1 MENLRRFDYFAILF
15 PFRINGS
22 EINMKKIIALT
33 VLALASFNS
42 FANDNAKRLTEQII
56 KEDIAI
62 FRNGGDSML
71 SYSIPTVNA
80 SQLINE
86 YSNNQ
91 YKYEKTYSNQVI
103 NIKTVASGV
112 KTDLSGD
119 PFVVANGKNQF
130 EYVSLELKNKDDAM
144 NINKG
149 SKLDLICV
157 GTKDNVM
164 FPILK
169 KCVTSDSYFQIFLEK
184 TMNNINELSEEDTP
198 QNIYDAFYL
207 ALWKFDTQKPNALDK
222 YKTPKDFRN
231 DKPIFDEIIALV
243 KANSKEEKLIITMP
257 KP

>member
-1 MENLRRFDYFAILF
+1 
-15 PFRINGS
+15 
-22 EINMKKIIALT
+22 MKKIIALT
-33 VLALASFNS
+33 VLTLASFNS
-42 FANDNAKRLTEQII
+42 FANDNAKRLIEMLI
-56 KEDIAI
+56 KDDIAV
-62 FRNGGDSML
+62 FRNEGNAML
-71 SYSIPTVNA
+71 SDLIPIVNA
-80 SQLINE
+80 SKLISE

-91 YKYEKTYSNQVI
+91 YKYEKTYNNQVI

-164 FPILK
+164 FPTLK
-169 KCVTSDSYFQIFLEK
+169 KCVTSDSYFQKFVEK

-198 QNIYDAFYL
+198 KNMYESMYL
-207 ALWKFDTQKPNALDK
+207 GLLELDIKNPNKLDK
-222 YKTPKDFRN
+222 YNKV
-231 DKPIFDEIIALV
+231 DELV
-243 KANSKEEKLIITMP
+243 KSGKQDFEEALKIANTKFVTEESKTITMP

>member
-1 MENLRRFDYFAILF
+1 
-15 PFRINGS
+15 
-22 EINMKKIIALT
+22 MKKIIALT
-33 VLALASFNS
+33 VLTLASFNS
-42 FANDNAKRLTEQII
+42 FANNNAKRLTEDVL
-56 KEDIAI
+56 KDDIAV
-62 FRNGGDSML
+62 FRKEGGGSNIAD
-71 SYSIPTVNA
+71 SIPIVNA
-80 SQLINE
+80 SKLISE

-119 PFVVANGKNQF
+119 PFVKAKGKNQF

-157 GTKDNVM
+157 GTKNNVM

-169 KCVTSDSYFQIFLEK
+169 NCVTSDSYFQKYLEVTMSKINKLEK
-184 TMNNINELSEEDTP
+184 DDKPSSMIEV
-198 QNIYDAFYL
+198 FYL
-207 ALWKFDTQKPNALDK
+207 ALWKFDIQKPNVLDK
-222 YKTPKDFRN
+222 YKTFRELMQN
-231 DKPIFDEIIALV
+231 KSDFDELSVLV
-243 KANSKEEKLIITMP
+243 KSSLTEEKLNTVMP

>member
-1 MENLRRFDYFAILF
+1 M
-15 PFRINGS
+15 
-22 EINMKKIIALT
+22 NMKKIIALT
-33 VLALASFNS
+33 VLTLASFNS
-42 FANDNAKRLTEQII
+42 SANDNAKRII
-56 KEDIAI
+56 EMLIKDDISV
-62 FRNGGDSML
+62 FRDGGGSNITDL
-71 SYSIPTVNA
+71 IPTVNA
-80 SQLINE
+80 SQLISE

-91 YKYEKTYSNQVI
+91 YKYEKTYNNKLV

-149 SKLDLICV
+149 NKLDLICL

-169 KCVTSDSYFQIFLEK
+169 KCVTSDSYFQSFLEK
-184 TMNNINELSEEDTP
+184 TMNNINKLNETDAP
-198 QNIYDAFYL
+198 KNFYDAFYL
-207 ALWKFDTQKPNALDK
+207 ALWKFDIQKPNALDK
-222 YKTPKDFRN
+222 YKTLSELMQNKSE
-231 DKPIFDEIIALV
+231 FDEIIELV
-243 KANSKEEKLIITMP
+243 KSSITEESKIITMP

>member
-1 MENLRRFDYFAILF
+1 
-15 PFRINGS
+15 
-22 EINMKKIIALT
+22 MKKIIALT

-42 FANDNAKRLTEQII
+42 FANDNAKRITEDAL
-56 KEDIAI
+56 KEDITV
-62 FRNGGDSML
+62 FRSDGNSNIRHV
-71 SYSIPTVNA
+71 IPRVNA

-91 YKYEKTYSNQVI
+91 YKYEKTYNNQVV

-157 GTKDNVM
+157 GTKNNVM

-169 KCVTSDSYFQIFLEK
+169 NCVTSDSYFKKYLEVTMSKINKLEK
-184 TMNNINELSEEDTP
+184 DDKPSSPIEV
-198 QNIYDAFYL
+198 FYL
-207 ALWKFDTQKPNALDK
+207 ALWKFDIQKPNILDR
-222 YKTPKDFRN
+222 YKTSKDLRN

-243 KANSKEEKLIITMP
+243 KSSITEENQTSVMP

>member
-1 MENLRRFDYFAILF
+1 
-15 PFRINGS
+15 
-22 EINMKKIIALT
+22 MKKIIALT
-33 VLALASFNS
+33 ILTLASFNS
-42 FANDNAKRLTEQII
+42 LANDNAKRLIEDAL
-56 KEDIAI
+56 KDDIAV
-62 FRNGGDSML
+62 FRDGGDAML
-71 SYSIPTVNA
+71 NDLIPTVNA
-80 SQLINE
+80 SQLISE

-91 YKYEKTYSNQVI
+91 YKYEQIYNNQVV

-119 PFVVANGKNQF
+119 PFVEVSGKNQF

-169 KCVTSDSYFQIFLEK
+169 NCVTSDSYFQKFVEK
-184 TMNNINELSEEDTP
+184 TMDNINQLNEEDTP
-198 QNIYDAFYL
+198 KNLYEAIYL
-207 ALWKFDTQKPNALDK
+207 GLWAVDIKNPNKLDK
-222 YKTPKDFRN
+222 YKGYNDLVD
-231 DKPIFDEIIALV
+231 DKPIFDELIASI
-243 KANSKEEKLIITMP
+243 KANSKEENLIIVMP

>member
-1 MENLRRFDYFAILF
+1 
-15 PFRINGS
+15 
-22 EINMKKIIALT
+22 MKKIIALT
-33 VLALASFNS
+33 VLTLASFNS
-42 FANDNAKRLTEQII
+42 FANDNAKRLIEMLI
-56 KEDIAI
+56 KDDIAV
-62 FRNGGDSML
+62 FRAAGDAML
-71 SYSIPTVNA
+71 SDFIQTVNA
-80 SQLINE
+80 SQLISE

-169 KCVTSDSYFQIFLEK
+169 KCVTSDSYFQSFLEK
-184 TMNNINELSEEDTP
+184 TMNNINELSEEDAP
-198 QNIYDAFYL
+198 KNMYESIYFGFWELDI
-207 ALWKFDTQKPNALDK
+207 KNPNKLDK
-222 YKTPKDFRN
+222 YNKV
-231 DKPIFDEIIALV
+231 DELV
-243 KANSKEEKLIITMP
+243 KNGKQDFEEVLKIANKKSVTEESKTITMP

>member
-1 MENLRRFDYFAILF
+1 
-15 PFRINGS
+15 
-22 EINMKKIIALT
+22 MKKIIALT
-33 VLALASFNS
+33 VLTLASFNS

-62 FRNGGDSML
+62 FRNDGNSNIRHV
-71 SYSIPTVNA
+71 IPRVNA
-80 SQLINE
+80 SQLISE

-91 YKYEKTYSNQVI
+91 YKYEKTYHNQVI

-112 KTDLSGD
+112 KTDLLGD

-130 EYVSLELKNKDDAM
+130 EYVSLELKNKDDAL

-149 SKLDLICV
+149 SKLDLICA

-164 FPILK
+164 FPVLK
-169 KCVTSDSYFQIFLEK
+169 NCVKSDDYFQKYFELTMSKINKLEK
-184 TMNNINELSEEDTP
+184 DDKPSSPIEV
-198 QNIYDAFYL
+198 FYL
-207 ALWKFDTQKPNALDK
+207 TLWKYDIQKPNVLDR
-222 YKTPKDFRN
+222 YKTSKDLRN

-243 KANSKEEKLIITMP
+243 KSSITEESKIITMP